1 VSTAIGAPGA
11 TDQVPEYDDEPRRVK
26 LTLTR
31 VNAFSV
37 MKISFLISVGLGI
50 AGVVLVTVLWT
61 MLNGMGVF
69 QQINDAVSEL
79 PSGAGNARM
88 NISDYLSL
96 GRVLSA
102 SIVFGVV
109 DVFLLTAMSTLLALI
124 YNLCAALVGGVR
136 VTLSDE

>member
-1 VSTAIGAPGA
+1 MSTAIGAQAA
-11 TDQVPEYDDEPRRVK
+11 TEQVAGYDDEPRRVK

-37 MKISFLISVGLGI
+37 MKISFLISVGLGV

-69 QQINDAVSEL
+69 QQINDAVAEL
-79 PSGAGNARM
+79 PAGAGNSRM

>member
-1 VSTAIGAPGA
+1 MSTAIGAPGA
-11 TDQVPEYDDEPRRVK
+11 TDQVPEYDEPRRVK

-37 MKISFLISVGLGI
+37 MKISFLLSVGLGI